1 MPDTYLPAP
10 ADTTGI
16 RATTRIPVRFSGDG
30 AGIGPLSWG
39 QREIWL
45 TMLRQRS
52 WLPIGGWAP
61 LPAGTAIEDVVA
73 DLQWAMHRYPTF
85 RTRLR
90 FDAGGE
96 PLQTVAAQGT
106 IGLDVFD
113 VPPGADPEAY
123 TAAVDAHYRA
133 QSYDF
138 VADWPV
144 RMGVVRVGGSPAYLS
159 TVTCHLVTDGV
170 GGRLMLREVAA
181 RAEAAPT
188 TGLQPLDQVRWQA
201 SPDGLKQRER
211 ALKHWDRMLRQLPPA
226 GPLAERPGPRHH
238 RGEFRS
244 AALYTATHTVST
256 IADLDTSQV
265 LMTFLAIA
273 LTDQA
278 GDGRPAVIRPM
289 VDNRFRRGLGDV
301 VAMVAQHG
309 ICVADVAGRP
319 FADALRQTGIAAMLA
334 YKWAYHDPAAV
345 QAHARTLA
353 GTLGIDLDAGI
364 WFNDRRTI
372 SRQMFPGD
380 APTAE
385 QVHAAAPGE
394 FRWTAAQDDPYDPLN
409 IDVDDEPGHFLLT
422 WFTDTWR
429 NPPARVEALARSV
442 EAIAVHQA
450 LQALSTAAETRTP

>member
-10 ADTTGI
+10 ADTTGN
-16 RATTRIPVRFSGDG
+16 RAPTRIPVRFSGDG
-30 AGIGPLSWG
+30 AGTGPLSWG
-39 QREIWL
+39 QLGIWQ
-45 TMLRQRS
+45 TMVRQRS

-61 LPAGTAIEDVVA
+61 LAAGTTIEDVVA
-73 DLQWAMHRYPTF
+73 DLQWAMRRYPTF

-90 FDAGGE
+90 FAADGA
-96 PLQTVAAQGT
+96 PLQAVAAWGT

-113 VPPGADPEAY
+113 VPEGTDAEAY
-123 TAAVDAHYRA
+123 TAAVDARYRA
-133 QSYDF
+133 LDYDF
-138 VADWPV
+138 VADWPI
-144 RMGVVRVGGSPAYLS
+144 RMGVVRVGGRPAFLS

-188 TGLQPLDQVRWQA
+188 TGMQPLEQVRWQA
-201 SPDGLKQRER
+201 SPAGQQQREK
-211 ALKHWDRMLRQLPPA
+211 ALRHWDRMLRQLPPKR
-226 GPLAERPGPRHH
+226 PLTPRDGPRHH
-238 RGEFRS
+238 RGEFHS
-244 AALYTATHTVST
+244 AALYHATHAVSVV
-256 IADLDTSQV
+256 ADIDTSQV

-273 LTDQA
+273 LTRQA

-309 ICVADVAGRP
+309 ICVADVAGLP
-319 FADALRQTGIAAMLA
+319 FDEAMRRTGIAAMLA

-345 QAHARTLA
+345 GERAAALA
-353 GTLGIDLDAGI
+353 GELDLDLDAGI
-364 WFNDRRTI
+364 WINDRRTV

-380 APTAE
+380 KPTAE
-385 QVHAAAPGE
+385 QVRAATPGE

-409 IDVDDEPGHFLLT
+409 VDVDDEPGRFLLT

-429 NPPARVEALARSV
+429 TPPARVEALARLV
-442 EAIAVHQA
+442 ETIAVHEA
-450 LQALSTAAETRTP
+450 LTALETASETRTP